1 MATIAHLTD
10 LHLVENNYAHR
21 RFESRA
27 RLQYL
32 SFGRPLA
39 PAARGNRVAAAL
51 RAVRLRDVD
60 HLLITGDLTEDGH
73 PDQFEVLAELLA
85 ESRIPP
91 ERVTLVPGN
100 HDAYIDTDGFAKA
113 LRGPLRP
120 YAAASSVATALRFRD
135 VTIVPVSTAFQQ
147 SPLRSAGAIA
157 SHELAALAGIATDPS
172 LAGRPI
178 VFAQHHPPGAA
189 FIPLV
194 QWLDGLTEHSAL
206 SDLFRRC
213 PHLHVMHGHT
223 HRCSDKSACK
233 GEAARVFS
241 ARAVVDSAWPLRL
254 YEASPLG
261 VRPLEGELMASC
273 EPLALPG

>member
-10 LHLVENNYAHR
+10 LHLVENNYADR

-39 PAARGNRVAAAL
+39 PEARKDRVASAL
-51 RAVRLRDVD
+51 RQVWMRNVD

-73 PDQFEVLAELLA
+73 QEQFEVLAELLA
-85 ESRIPP
+85 ESRLPP

-100 HDAYIDTDGFAKA
+100 HDAYIEADGFARA
-113 LRGPLRP
+113 LRGPLQP
-120 YAAASSVATALRFRD
+120 YAATSSVATALRFRD
-135 VTIVPVSTAFQQ
+135 MTIVPVSTAFQQ

-157 SHELAALAGIATDPS
+157 SHELASLAAIATDPS

-223 HRCSDKSACK
+223 HRHRDRSACK
-233 GEAARVFS
+233 GEAAQVFS
-241 ARAVVDSAWPLRL
+241 ARAVVDSASPLRL
-254 YEASPLG
+254 YEASPVG
-261 VRPLEGELMASC
+261 VRPLEADAIASGD
-273 EPLALPG
+273 ALPQPG

>member
-39 PAARGNRVAAAL
+39 PATRKNRVSSAL
-51 RAVRLRDVD
+51 HEVWMRNVD

-73 PDQFEVLAELLA
+73 QEQFEVLAQLLA

-100 HDAYIDTDGFAKA
+100 HDAYIDADGFDQA
-113 LRGPLRP
+113 LRGPLRA
-120 YAAASSVATALRFRD
+120 YAATSSIAAALRFRD

-157 SHELAALAGIATDPS
+157 SDELASLAAIVTDPA

-178 VFAQHHPPGAA
+178 VFAQHHPPGVA
-189 FIPLV
+189 FIPLL

-206 SDLFRRC
+206 SRLFRRC

-223 HRCSDKSACK
+223 HKCSDKTTCR
-233 GEAARVFS
+233 GEAPRVFS
-241 ARAVVDSAWPLRL
+241 ARAVVDSAAPLRL
-254 YEASPLG
+254 YEASPQG
-261 VRPLEGELMASC
+261 VRPLEADSIASC
-273 EPLALPG
+273 EALAQPG

>member
-1 MATIAHLTD
+1 MATIAQLTD
-10 LHLVENNYAHR
+10 LHLVERNYAQR
-21 RFESRA
+21 RLESRA

-39 PAARGNRVAAAL
+39 PEARRNRVSSAL
-51 RAVRLRDVD
+51 REVCARNVD

-73 PDQFEVLAELLA
+73 AEQFEVLAELLA
-85 ESRIPP
+85 DSRISP

-100 HDAYIDTDGFAKA
+100 HDAYIDEGGFARA
-113 LRGPLRP
+113 LRGPLRA
-120 YAAASSVATALRFRD
+120 YAATSSIASALRFRD

-157 SHELAALAGIATDPS
+157 AHELASLAAIATDPS
-172 LAGRPI
+172 RAGYPI

-189 FIPLV
+189 FMPLV

-206 SDLFRRC
+206 SHLFRRC

-223 HRCSDKSACK
+223 HRCSDKSACV
-233 GEAARVFS
+233 GETARVFS
-241 ARAVVDSAWPLRL
+241 ARAVVDSASPLRL
-254 YEASPLG
+254 YEASPVG
-261 VRPLEGELMASC
+261 VRPFEAEPIASR
-273 EPLALPG
+273 EPLAQPG